1 MCEALIET
9 DTEREDVAASIERRT
24 FDLLGRHV
32 VRRAEKLAGRR
43 QVGARGDL
51 GDAEVSDLGAVAF
64 EKNDVRRLHI
74 TMHDPFCVREVQ
86 PLGYLRDDV
95 GGLLE

>member
-1 MCEALIET
+1 MRETSIEA
-9 DTEREDVAASIERRT
+9 DAKRENIAASIDRCP

-32 VRRAEKLAGRR
+32 VRSAEKLAGRR

-51 GDAEVSDLGAVAF
+51 GDAKVRDLGAVAF
-64 EKNDVRRLHI
+64 DKNDVRRLHI
-74 TMHDPFCVREVQ
+74 TMHDPFCVREVET
-86 PLGYLRDDV
+86 LGYLRNDV